1 MHIVLW
7 DTRRLDVSKDF
18 AGGFGVGEYPG
29 SAGPRDWLIRWFFR
43 RDRRPVA
50 LLFAHL
56 SAVFAQLGHRV
67 QYVVDRMPQDA
78 DLYVFNPSL
87 PSLALEV
94 RVMARLLARRPA
106 AQVLVV
112 GAVASTLPEA
122 FDGLGA
128 TVIRGDA
135 EQLLWRLD
143 EMLARRGEIVPLGV
157 LEDLDRLP
165 LPDWS
170 PLGPGRFRMGLDF
183 WKFPTA
189 FIEASRG
196 CAFDCDYCP
205 YLVAD
210 RATRLRAPEAVI
222 DEIRNGIRR
231 WGFRSFKFRDPL
243 FGANRKRLLQLAESI
258 GRLPQRIQFSIET
271 RPDLLPPETL
281 RILQRVGL
289 TCVTVGIETPDDAI
303 LTRHR
308 RAAIDREGQREFLAT
323 CRSLGIRTVA
333 GFLIGFPDDT
343 EQSIRRVRDYAIS
356 LRPTFANFNVV
367 TPYPGTPFFERMRPQ
382 IGTPDFSRFTS
393 YAPVLQY
400 EHLSPDRVEAL
411 LVKCFRR
418 FYFRWQYL
426 RDNAHWLCRCY

>member
-7 DTRRLDVSKDF
+7 DSRRLDVSKDF

-67 QYVVDRMPQDA
+67 QYVVDRMPQEA

-87 PSLALEV
+87 ASLALEV
-94 RVMARLLARRPA
+94 RVMARLLARWPMTH
-106 AQVLVV
+106 VLVV
-112 GAVASTLPEA
+112 GTVASALPEA
-122 FDGLGA
+122 FDGLGV

-143 EMLARRGEIVPLGV
+143 EALARRGQIVPLGI

-170 PLGPGRFRMGLDF
+170 PLEPRRFRMGLDF
-183 WKFPTA
+183 WRFPTA
-189 FIEASRG
+189 LIQASRG
-196 CAFDCDYCP
+196 CAFGCDYCP

-210 RATRLRAPEAVI
+210 HATRLRDPAAVI

-243 FGANRKRLLQLAESI
+243 FGAARNRMFQLAESI
-258 GRLPQRIQFSIET
+258 DRLPQRIQFSIET
-271 RPDLLPPETL
+271 RPDLLPAETL
-281 RILQRVGL
+281 RVLQRVGL
-289 TCVTVGIETPDDAI
+289 TTVTVGIETPDDA
-303 LTRHR
+303 LLDRHHR
-308 RAAIDREGQREFLAT
+308 VTIDRDRQREFFAT

-333 GFLIGFPDDT
+333 GFLIGFPEDT
-343 EQSIRRVRDYAIS
+343 EETIRRVRDYAIS

-367 TPYPGTPFFERMRPQ
+367 TPYPGTPFFDRMLPQ
-382 IGTPDFSRFTS
+382 IKTPDFSRFTG
-393 YAPVLQY
+393 YTPVLRY
-400 EHLSPDRVEAL
+400 EHLASDRVESL
-411 LVKCFRR
+411 LLNCFRR

-426 RDNAHWLCRCY
+426 RDNAHWLWRCY